1 MDQAEEFK
9 QFLAFKAA
17 MAAGGTPGSSG
28 RGRGRGKR
36 EASSSPSPERVPSP
50 KRAKPAVA
58 TPMNSHIKAYIERDK
73 KFTITMT
80 AGEANMTV
88 PITKDDFTNT
98 GALPV
103 RIA

>member
-50 KRAKPAVA
+50 KRVKPAA
-58 TPMNSHIKAYIERDK
+58 STMNGAIKSYIERGK
-73 KFTITMT
+73 EFTMTMT